1 MKLEIGRFYSTR
13 DGRKAGPV
21 TKNEGGFKWG
31 PGWDFAADVEH
42 VSRTYHGSGA
52 HSNLDSNSPLDL
64 VAEWSPSAPSE
75 TEPSTRAGVPC
86 GVEAS
91 EAAIVEAFNG
101 LVKAGRLRFRATS
114 SHTFSDLSNAQWEA
128 QLKPP
133 PPKTRTCTLPD
144 SEYEVVLSDQ
154 GHTVKIGC
162 QAFDRARLINALRDI
177 VQYGGVQT
185 LDNGCL
191 RIMRGDVLQWQ
202 GAANHTITWRDAD
215 TLLAFLEE
223 K

>member
-64 VAEWSPSAPSE
+64 VAEWVSE
-75 TEPSTRAGVPC
+75 PVFEVPTACPDPEHLCNEEIVTR
-86 GVEAS
+86 
-91 EAAIVEAFNG
+91 FNG